1 MKMEGFQINYTD
13 LSDLFWEYKRKI
25 ENLIENIDNCIE
37 RINMFTE
44 NAVFTGKTGDAVKS
58 YLGEAHITILSG
70 IKVTAQK
77 LLDNMAAYK
86 DGYRA
91 IDSSTNF
98 KLDEEAIQE
107 FRKKLASNYED
118 TDEYTGK
125 IRSALSEVSD
135 ISDVGMPDSNGVF
148 DIHEQMDS
156 DLIKLVSNVNSYERE
171 NVVRLENSVE
181 LLLENLQSCL
191 SKIGLS
197 QGAIESYETGSF
209 ITGKDAGTLN
219 TGIKIFG
226 DLHEKNKE
234 AYDEIY
240 ETEQKIKDEAEKR
253 KTQGIWRIVG
263 GAVLIA
269 TGAACIVL
277 TGGAATPVVADVA
290 VAVGRGTAV
299 FGAADAIEGTQDIYY
314 GSTGDI
320 DSTAVNGIK
329 DDLFQGNED
338 AYYLTENAFAF
349 AASAMIPIGQASTAG
364 NLTFKS
370 TATIVAK
377 EGISMGAGAG
387 AQKITTDVTG
397 NDTAGMVAGMVASG
411 VTAKGLNGIEAE
423 ANKLAKAPKGID
435 GVTEGAGN
443 LAEDV
448 GKAGKGLEGAAKGA
462 ESAAEDAGKVVETS
476 YGKSREIIQCSDINS
491 KEVAKVE
498 EKVPVSD
505 AVMKSLEGSGLTSDR
520 IKEIRDLP
528 KPDYS
533 KGEFV
538 NRDVNKPDPK
548 TYLNPDYYQKHL
560 EPFEKTGCYRIQRTD
575 PMLPDDQ
582 YGGVLGHNSG
592 LFVTSGEDMMK
603 VLKEA
608 DGDVSKLEK
617 IFGMDEGDW
626 GKNPVII
633 RVDDPQH
640 LRIPDGN
647 EMGAWTKYYI
657 PGGFTSGNQAEAVI
671 DSVPRGEY
679 QVMKFNN
686 PELMNW
692 MKKGIGE

>member
-1 MKMEGFQINYTD
+1 MEGFQINYTD

-37 RINMFTE
+37 RISMFTE

-70 IKVTAQK
+70 IKVTAQT

-118 TDEYTGK
+118 TDEYTGE

-219 TGIKIFG
+219 MGIKIFG

-253 KTQGIWRIVG
+253 KTQGIWRTVG

-277 TGGAATPVVADVA
+277 TGGAAIPIVADVA
-290 VAVGRGTAV
+290 VAVGSGTAV

-443 LAEDV
+443 VAEDV
-448 GKAGKGLEGAAKGA
+448 GKIVESGGKIFKFSDMTESEIVKIVERYRKKAPIEIPDTAKYKAKSMADGYEQISYKWNDGTYKYEVRWHTRTSGAPEGQGNTW
-462 ESAAEDAGKVVETS
+462 V
-476 YGKSREIIQCSDINS
+476 
-491 KEVAKVE
+491 
-498 EKVPVSD
+498 
-505 AVMKSLEGSGLTSDR
+505 
-520 IKEIRDLP
+520 
-528 KPDYS
+528 
-533 KGEFV
+533 
-538 NRDVNKPDPK
+538 
-548 TYLNPDYYQKHL
+548 
-560 EPFEKTGCYRIQRTD
+560 IQRT
-575 PMLPDDQ
+575 
-582 YGGVLGHNSG
+582 
-592 LFVTSGEDMMK
+592 
-603 VLKEA
+603 
-608 DGDVSKLEK
+608 
-617 IFGMDEGDW
+617 
-626 GKNPVII
+626 
-633 RVDDPQH
+633 
-640 LRIPDGN
+640 
-647 EMGAWTKYYI
+647 I
-657 PGGFTSGNQAEAVI
+657 PGNGG
-671 DSVPRGEY
+671 
-679 QVMKFNN
+679 
-686 PELMNW
+686 
-692 MKKGIGE
+692 KKPSTQFLIGENEWVEGWKWYDAISARKNGTATQEQIELLDKGHWKE

>member
-1 MKMEGFQINYTD
+1 MEGFQINYTD

-37 RINMFTE
+37 KINMFTE

-70 IKVTAQK
+70 IKVTAQT

-197 QGAIESYETGSF
+197 QCAIESYETGSF
-209 ITGKDAGTLN
+209 ITGKDAGVLN

-253 KTQGIWRIVG
+253 KTQGIWRMVG

-269 TGAACIVL
+269 TGVACIVL
-277 TGGAATPVVADVA
+277 TGGAAIPIVADVA
-290 VAVGRGTAV
+290 VAVGSGTAV

-423 ANKLAKAPKGID
+423 ANKLAKPKLGDVGD
-435 GVTEGAGN
+435 GGDAVLNDADGPVVKEGSIEQLSEIEYKELTGYEYLDTQLGN
-443 LAEDV
+443 LKDKVKLNQYQSAESVNDWWANNGYDRPPYTPKTVVQDITLDCDTIFVRVYDGNISGLRGGWVMCAEDIKGLTPEQIQQKFALPSTPKYIGEV
-448 GKAGKGLEGAAKGA
+448 KLKAGSNIRMGEVNPNYGFNGGGIQFDLKGQYIGEF
-462 ESAAEDAGKVVETS
+462 
-476 YGKSREIIQCSDINS
+476 
-491 KEVAKVE
+491 
-498 EKVPVSD
+498 
-505 AVMKSLEGSGLTSDR
+505 
-520 IKEIRDLP
+520 KEIGSL
-528 KPDYS
+528 
-533 KGEFV
+533 V
-538 NRDVNKPDPK
+538 
-548 TYLNPDYYQKHL
+548 
-560 EPFEKTGCYRIQRTD
+560 
-575 PMLPDDQ
+575 
-582 YGGVLGHNSG
+582 
-592 LFVTSGEDMMK
+592 
-603 VLKEA
+603 
-608 DGDVSKLEK
+608 
-617 IFGMDEGDW
+617 DW
-626 GKNPVII
+626 SMGK
-633 RVDDPQH
+633 
-640 LRIPDGN
+640 
-647 EMGAWTKYYI
+647 
-657 PGGFTSGNQAEAVI
+657 
-671 DSVPRGEY
+671 
-679 QVMKFNN
+679 
-686 PELMNW
+686 
-692 MKKGIGE
+692 

>member
-37 RINMFTE
+37 KINMFTE

-70 IKVTAQK
+70 IKVTAQT

-197 QGAIESYETGSF
+197 QCAIESYETGSF

-253 KTQGIWRIVG
+253 KTQGIWRTVG

-269 TGAACIVL
+269 TGVACIVL
-277 TGGAATPVVADVA
+277 TGGAAIPIVADVA
-290 VAVGRGTAV
+290 VAVGSGTAV

-423 ANKLAKAPKGID
+423 ANKLAKPKLGDVGD
-435 GVTEGAGN
+435 GGDAVLNDADGPVVKEGSIEQLSEIEYKELTGYEYLDTQLGN
-443 LAEDV
+443 LKDKVKLNQYQSAESVNDWWANNGYDRPPYTPKTVVQDITLDCDTIFVRVYDGNISGLRGGWVMCAEDIKGLTPEQIQQKFALPSTPKYIGEV
-448 GKAGKGLEGAAKGA
+448 KLKAGSNIRMGEVNPNYGFNGGGIQFDLKGQYIGEF
-462 ESAAEDAGKVVETS
+462 
-476 YGKSREIIQCSDINS
+476 
-491 KEVAKVE
+491 
-498 EKVPVSD
+498 
-505 AVMKSLEGSGLTSDR
+505 
-520 IKEIRDLP
+520 KEIGSL
-528 KPDYS
+528 
-533 KGEFV
+533 V
-538 NRDVNKPDPK
+538 
-548 TYLNPDYYQKHL
+548 
-560 EPFEKTGCYRIQRTD
+560 
-575 PMLPDDQ
+575 
-582 YGGVLGHNSG
+582 
-592 LFVTSGEDMMK
+592 
-603 VLKEA
+603 
-608 DGDVSKLEK
+608 
-617 IFGMDEGDW
+617 DW
-626 GKNPVII
+626 SMGK
-633 RVDDPQH
+633 
-640 LRIPDGN
+640 
-647 EMGAWTKYYI
+647 
-657 PGGFTSGNQAEAVI
+657 
-671 DSVPRGEY
+671 
-679 QVMKFNN
+679 
-686 PELMNW
+686 
-692 MKKGIGE
+692 

>member
-1 MKMEGFQINYTD
+1 MEGFQINYTD

-37 RINMFTE
+37 RISMFTE

-70 IKVTAQK
+70 IKVTAQT

-118 TDEYTGK
+118 TDEYTDK

-197 QGAIESYETGSF
+197 QCAIESYETGSF

-253 KTQGIWRIVG
+253 KTQGIWRTVG

-269 TGAACIVL
+269 TGVACIVL
-277 TGGAATPVVADVA
+277 TGGAAIPIVADVA
-290 VAVGRGTAV
+290 VAVGSGTAV
-299 FGAADAIEGTQDIYY
+299 FGAADAIEGTQDINY

-423 ANKLAKAPKGID
+423 ANKLAKPKLGDVGD
-435 GVTEGAGN
+435 GGDAVLNDADGPVVKEGSIEQLSEIEYKELTGYEYLDTQLGN
-443 LAEDV
+443 LKDKVKLNQYQSAESVNDWWANNGYDRPPYTPKTVVQDITLDCDTIFVRVYDGNISGLRGGWVMCAEDIKGLTPEQIQQKFALPSTPKYIGEV
-448 GKAGKGLEGAAKGA
+448 KLKAGSNIRMGEVNPNYGFNGGGIQFDLKGQYIGEF
-462 ESAAEDAGKVVETS
+462 
-476 YGKSREIIQCSDINS
+476 
-491 KEVAKVE
+491 
-498 EKVPVSD
+498 
-505 AVMKSLEGSGLTSDR
+505 
-520 IKEIRDLP
+520 KEIGSL
-528 KPDYS
+528 
-533 KGEFV
+533 V
-538 NRDVNKPDPK
+538 
-548 TYLNPDYYQKHL
+548 
-560 EPFEKTGCYRIQRTD
+560 
-575 PMLPDDQ
+575 
-582 YGGVLGHNSG
+582 
-592 LFVTSGEDMMK
+592 
-603 VLKEA
+603 
-608 DGDVSKLEK
+608 
-617 IFGMDEGDW
+617 DW
-626 GKNPVII
+626 SMGK
-633 RVDDPQH
+633 
-640 LRIPDGN
+640 
-647 EMGAWTKYYI
+647 
-657 PGGFTSGNQAEAVI
+657 
-671 DSVPRGEY
+671 
-679 QVMKFNN
+679 
-686 PELMNW
+686 
-692 MKKGIGE
+692 